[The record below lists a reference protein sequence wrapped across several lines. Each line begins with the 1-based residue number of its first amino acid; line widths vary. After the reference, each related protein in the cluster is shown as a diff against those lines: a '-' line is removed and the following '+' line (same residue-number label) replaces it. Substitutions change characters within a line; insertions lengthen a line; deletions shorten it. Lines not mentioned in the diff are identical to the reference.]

1 MAFNLTSTAFE
12 YGARIPAKHTCQG
25 EDVPPALSWDEVP
38 KGTVSFALILE
49 DPDAPGGTFLHWII
63 YDIPAQSRELK
74 SVVPV
79 EKHLK
84 NGAIQGKNDFGKTG
98 YGGPCPPKGKE
109 HRYFFR
115 LYALKKKL
123 PPESINS
130 MEDFYKAINGLIL
143 GEAEYMGR
151 FKI

>member
-1 MAFNLTSTAFE
+1 MALNLRTTAFE
-12 YGARIPAKHTCQG
+12 NGAKIPEKHTCKG
-25 EDVPPALSWDEVP
+25 EDVPPPLSWDGVP
-38 KGTVSFALILE
+38 GGTASLAMTLE

-63 YDIPAQSRELK
+63 YDIPAQSKGLELI
-74 SVVPV
+74 VPV

-98 YGGPCPPKGKE
+98 YGGPCPPKGEE

-123 PPESINS
+123 RPESIHRL
-130 MEDFYKAINGLIL
+130 EDFYKAINGLVL
-143 GEAEYMGR
+143 DKAEYMGR
-151 FKI
+151 FQI